1 MKKIEP
7 ATIWTSPVLYVEDEL
22 PNWEVV
28 ELRLG
33 NRCTLQWAK
42 SSEEACDRV
51 RSQKGEFLAILMD
64 IQLSGSALDGIQLT
78 RALRG
83 KEAVDKLPDFARELP
98 RVTCPI
104 FFVTAYG
111 NLYSG
116 PQLTDAGADGWMPK
130 PVDFLKLVTLLSRA
144 NVMRTLETLKSPRLE
159 P

>member
-1 MKKIEP
+1 M
-7 ATIWTSPVLYVEDEL
+7 WTTPVLYVEDEL

-33 NRCTLQWAK
+33 KRFSLQWAK

-51 RSQKGEFLAILMD
+51 RAQNGEFLAILMD
-64 IQLSGSALDGIQLT
+64 IQLSGSALDGLQLT
-78 RALRG
+78 RTLRG
-83 KEAVDKLPDFARELP
+83 KTDPATRPAFARDLP
-98 RVTCPI
+98 KVTCPI

-116 PQLTDAGADGWMPK
+116 AQLTEAGADGWMPK
-130 PVDFLKLVTLLSRA
+130 PVDFLKLVMLLSRA
-144 NVMRTLETLKSPRLE
+144 NVMRTLETLKAPL